1 MTHLARCISQEALL
15 SEIRHFLEVT
25 PQYAAGFVGLAPPV
39 SAPGD
44 GRCHAIIVIVRTAD
58 ERELFGAPPGAV
70 HWPLAVVQ
78 RFRGEPPSPECETFS
93 ERDLTPDERAEFTR
107 WLVGHTVKQSEL
119 LFFCA
124 RGNRS
129 LVAVHILRD
138 LGYPH
143 AYSVAGGMQAWREAG
158 LPVAAVD
165 AGSEDRA

>member
-1 MTHLARCISQEALL
+1 ML
-15 SEIRHFLEVT
+15 
-25 PQYAAGFVGLAPPV
+25 
-39 SAPGD
+39 
-44 GRCHAIIVIVRTAD
+44 GRASRK
-58 ERELFGAPPGAV
+58 
-70 HWPLAVVQ
+70 
-78 RFRGEPPSPECETFS
+78 PPSPECETFS

-107 WLVGHTVKQSEL
+107 WLVGHAVKQSEL

-129 LVAVHILRD
+129 LVAAHILRD